1 MNLDQIE
8 QDLVWAR
15 DNADRSAQ
23 TRLYVHHVPQM
34 LVRLRA
40 LEEDQAQG
48 EEAPSV
54 VVVKPEEQDVSD
66 YPITPDEGFSEEA
79 SEPDVSVTVEEG
91 LSDTETEADAQA
103 EAVRNATPTEAVDV
117 SALNEEQLAAAL
129 AEQRAR
135 RKASEEE

>member
-23 TRLYVHHVPQM
+23 TRLFVHHVPQM
-34 LVRLRA
+34 IVRLRA
-40 LEEDQAQG
+40 LEEDQARG
-48 EEAPSV
+48 EEAVTPDV
-54 VVVKPEEQDVSD
+54 FEYEQEVSD
-66 YPITPDEGFSEEA
+66 DRVTPD
-79 SEPDVSVTVEEG
+79 EPDVSVTAEEG

-103 EAVRNATPTEAVDV
+103 EAVRNATPSEAVDV

-135 RKASEEE
+135 RKASEEESVFADED

>member
-1 MNLDQIE
+1 MNRDQIE

-15 DNADRSAQ
+15 ANADRSAQ
-23 TRLYVHHVPQM
+23 TRLYVHHVPQL

-40 LEEDQAQG
+40 LEKDQARG
-48 EEAPSV
+48 EEAVTPDVSE
-54 VVVKPEEQDVSD
+54 EEQDVSD
-66 YPITPDEGFSEEA
+66 DRVTPDES
-79 SEPDVSVTVEEG
+79 DVSVTAEEG

-103 EAVRNATPTEAVDV
+103 EAVRNATPSEAVDV

-135 RKASEEE
+135 RKASEEESVFADED

>member
-1 MNLDQIE
+1 MNLDRIE

-23 TRLYVHHVPQM
+23 TRLFVHHVPQM
-34 LVRLRA
+34 IVRLRA
-40 LEEDQAQG
+40 LEEDQARG
-48 EEAPSV
+48 EEAVTPDV
-54 VVVKPEEQDVSD
+54 FEDEQEVSD
-66 YPITPDEGFSEEA
+66 DRVTPD
-79 SEPDVSVTVEEG
+79 EPDVSVTAEEG

-103 EAVRNATPTEAVDV
+103 EAVRNATPSEAVDV

-135 RKASEEE
+135 RKSSEEESVFADED

>member
-40 LEEDQAQG
+40 LEEDQARG
-48 EEAPSV
+48 EENPSV
-54 VVVKPEEQDVSD
+54 VKEFEDEQEVSGVRV
-66 YPITPDEGFSEEA
+66 TSDESQ
-79 SEPDVSVTVEEG
+79 DEEG
-91 LSDTETEADAQA
+91 LSDTEVEADSQA
-103 EAVRNATPTEAVDV
+103 EAVRNATPSEAVDI
-117 SALNEEQLAAAL
+117 SALSEEQLAAAL

-135 RKASEEE
+135 RKSSEEESVFADED